1 MGSVELVKM
10 VEMAELESA
19 LDLRKIGFIV
29 NPIAGM
35 GGRVGL
41 KGTDGVLEEAIRLGA
56 LPMAPAK
63 AARAL
68 KSLAG
73 LRDELVILTG
83 SGELGE
89 RVALELGFDVQVVY
103 EAAGAV
109 TSQADT
115 VALSKA
121 VAAQGGELILFAGGD
136 GTARNLVEAG
146 IYETGIPVV
155 GIPAGVK
162 IHSPVFATHPEKAGE
177 LVVGVLTRAGSS
189 AGAKWREAEV
199 LDISEEDYRSGRVM
213 TKLYGYLVVPSDRGR
228 MQNKKAP
235 SPQSEAN
242 AHREIALEIV
252 AQMEDGTAYF
262 VGPGTTTRAVL
273 EALGQ
278 PHTLLGV
285 DVVLN
290 GKVIC
295 QDASEKDLL
304 AIQSQHPCR
313 LIVTPTGGQGFLLGR
328 GNQQLSPEVL
338 GGIGRENLMVIAT
351 QEKLAELKHQPLLVD
366 TGDPEVD
373 ALLRGYVKVWTG
385 FKTAVMVA
393 VR

>member
-1 MGSVELVKM
+1 MEFEL
-10 VEMAELESA
+10 A
-19 LDLRKIGFIV
+19 LNSRKIGFII

-41 KGTDGVLEEAIRLGA
+41 KGTDGVLEEALRLGA
-56 LPMAPAK
+56 QPMAPAK

-68 KSLAG
+68 EMLSSM
-73 LRDELVILTG
+73 REEVILLTG
-83 SGELGE
+83 SGDLGE
-89 RVALELGFDVQVVY
+89 RIARELGFEVRVVH
-103 EAAGAV
+103 EASGPV
-109 TSQADT
+109 TSKVDT
-115 VALSKA
+115 ISLVRKVVAE
-121 VAAQGGELILFAGGD
+121 GGELILFAGGD

-146 IYETGIPVV
+146 IFETGIPVV
-155 GIPAGVK
+155 GVPAGVK

-177 LVVGVLTRAGSS
+177 LALGILNLAGK
-189 AGAKWREAEV
+189 ANLNQGRWRDAEV

-213 TKLYGYLVVPSDRGR
+213 TKLYGYLKVPSDRGR

-242 AHREIALEIV
+242 AHKEIALEIV
-252 AQMEDGTAYF
+252 AQMEAGTAYF

-273 EALGQ
+273 EVLGQ
-278 PHTLLGV
+278 PDTLLGI

-290 GKVIC
+290 GKVVC

-304 AIQSQHPCR
+304 AIQSQYPCR

-338 GGIGRENLMVIAT
+338 RGIGRENLMVIAT

-373 ALLRGYVKVWTG
+373 ALLKGYVKVCTG
-385 FKTAVMVA
+385 FKSADMVA

>member
-1 MGSVELVKM
+1 MEGLTVELRS
-10 VEMAELESA
+10 EL
-19 LDLRKIGFIV
+19 DMRKVGFII

-41 KGTDGVLEEAIRLGA
+41 KGTDGMLEEALRLGA

-68 KSLAG
+68 KGLVG
-73 LRDELVILTG
+73 LRDKVVLLTG

-89 RVALELGFDVQVVY
+89 RIARELGFEVQVVH
-103 EAAGAV
+103 EAEGTL
-109 TSQADT
+109 TSPADT
-115 VALSKA
+115 VSLGKKI
-121 VAAQGGELILFAGGD
+121 AAQGGELIMFAGGD

-146 IYETGIPVV
+146 IFEESIPVV

-177 LVVGVLTRAGSS
+177 LAAAILSHSGLLRKGTGI
-189 AGAKWREAEV
+189 GFGGWRDAEV
-199 LDISEEDYRSGRVM
+199 LDISEDDYRNGRVM
-213 TKLYGYLVVPSDRGR
+213 TKLYGYLKVPEDRKR

-235 SPQSEAN
+235 SPQSEVN
-242 AHREIALEIV
+242 AHKEIALEIA
-252 AQMEDGTAYF
+252 AQMKSGTAYM

-273 EALGQ
+273 EVLEQ
-278 PHTLLGV
+278 PYTLLGV
-285 DVVLN
+285 DVVMD

-295 QDASEKDLL
+295 KDASEQALL
-304 AIQSQHPCR
+304 AILAKHPCR

-338 GGIGRENLMVIAT
+338 KSIGRENLIVVAT
-351 QEKLAELKHQPLLVD
+351 QAKLAELRHQPLLVD
-366 TGDPEVD
+366 TGDPEAD
-373 ALLRGYVKVWTG
+373 ALFRGYVKIYTG
-385 FKTAVMVA
+385 FKTAQMYA
-393 VR
+393 IR

>member
-1 MGSVELVKM
+1 M
-10 VEMAELESA
+10 
-19 LDLRKIGFIV
+19 RKVGFII

-41 KGTDGVLEEAIRLGA
+41 KGTDGVLEEALRLGA

-68 KSLAG
+68 KVLLG
-73 LRDELVILTG
+73 LRDKVVLLTG

-89 RVALELGFDVQVVY
+89 RIALELGFEVQVVY
-103 EAAGAV
+103 EAVSAL
-109 TSQADT
+109 TSPADT
-115 VALSKA
+115 VSLGKEI
-121 VAAQGGELILFAGGD
+121 VTQGGELIIFAGGD

-146 IYETGIPVV
+146 IFESGIPVV

-177 LVVGVLTRAGSS
+177 LAEGILSRAVTLRLGVGMGADIGS
-189 AGAKWREAEV
+189 AYWREAEV
-199 LDISEEDYRSGRVM
+199 LDISEDDYRNGRVM
-213 TKLYGYLVVPSDRGR
+213 TKLYGYLKVPQDQKR

-242 AHREIALEIV
+242 AHKEIALEIA
-252 AQMEDGTAYF
+252 AQMETGTAYF

-273 EALGQ
+273 EVLKQ
-278 PHTLLGV
+278 PYTLLGV
-285 DVVLN
+285 DVVLD

-295 QDASEKDLL
+295 QDASEQALL
-304 AIQSQHPCR
+304 AILGKHPCR

-338 GGIGRENLMVIAT
+338 KGIGRENLIVIAT
-351 QEKLAELKHQPLLVD
+351 QEKLAELRHQPLLVD

-373 ALLRGYVKVWTG
+373 TLFRGYVKIYTG
-385 FKTAVMVA
+385 FRAAVMYA
-393 VR
+393 IR

>member
-1 MGSVELVKM
+1 M
-10 VEMAELESA
+10 EMELELA
-19 LDLRKIGFIV
+19 QNLRKLGFII

-41 KGTDGVLEEAIRLGA
+41 KGTDGVLEEALRLGA
-56 LPMAPAK
+56 QPMAPAK

-68 KSLAG
+68 NSLLG
-73 LRDELVILTG
+73 FREEMVLLTG
-83 SGELGE
+83 AGELGE
-89 RVALELGFDVQVVY
+89 RVARELGFKVQVVH
-103 EAAGAV
+103 ETSGAV

-115 VALSKA
+115 VALAKS
-121 VAAQGGELILFAGGD
+121 VVVQGSELILFAGGD

-146 IYETGIPVV
+146 IFEAGVPVV

-162 IHSPVFATHPEKAGE
+162 IHSPVFATHPERAGE
-177 LVVGVLTRAGSS
+177 LAGSALS
-189 AGAKWREAEV
+189 REGASCKWREAEV
-199 LDISEEDYRSGRVM
+199 MDISEEDYRSGRVM

-242 AHREIALEIV
+242 AHREIALEMV
-252 AQMEDGTAYF
+252 AQMEAGTAYF

-273 EALGQ
+273 DVLGQ

-285 DVVLN
+285 DVVLD
-290 GKVIC
+290 GKIIC

-304 AIQSQHPCR
+304 AVQAKYPCR

-338 GGIGRENLMVIAT
+338 RGVGRENLMVIAA

-385 FKTAVMVA
+385 FKTAAMVA

>member
-1 MGSVELVKM
+1 MEFKP
-10 VEMAELESA
+10 ELELEMESEMNF
-19 LDLRKIGFIV
+19 RRIGFIV

-68 KSLAG
+68 NSLLG
-73 LRDELVILTG
+73 LREELVLLTG
-83 SGELGE
+83 AGELGE
-89 RVALELGFDVQVVY
+89 RVARELGFEVQVVH
-103 EAAGAV
+103 EFAGAG
-109 TSQADT
+109 TSPLDT
-115 VALSKA
+115 IALAKIIVEIGS
-121 VAAQGGELILFAGGD
+121 ELILFAGGD

-146 IYETGIPVV
+146 VYEAGIPVV

-177 LVVGVLTRAGSS
+177 LAAGVLGRAG
-189 AGAKWREAEV
+189 APGLNRGHWREAEV

-213 TKLYGYLVVPSDRGR
+213 TKLYGYLKVPNDRGR

-242 AHREIALEIV
+242 AHREIALEIM
-252 AQMEDGTAYF
+252 AQMEPGTAYF

-285 DVVLN
+285 DVVLD
-290 GKVIC
+290 GSIIC

-304 AIQSQHPCR
+304 AVQANHPCR

-338 GGIGRENLMVIAT
+338 RGVGRENLMVIAT
-351 QEKLAELKHQPLLVD
+351 QEKLAELKNQLLLVD

-373 ALLRGYVKVWTG
+373 ALLTGYVKVWTG
-385 FKTAVMVA
+385 FKTAAMVA
-393 VR
+393 IR

>member
-1 MGSVELVKM
+1 MEMGSVEM

-19 LDLRKIGFIV
+19 LNLRKIGFIV

-41 KGTDGVLEEAIRLGA
+41 KGTDGVFEEALRLGA

-68 KSLAG
+68 LPLVG
-73 LRDELVILTG
+73 LRDELVLLTG

-89 RVALELGFDVQVVY
+89 RIVRELGFEVQVVQV
-103 EAAGAV
+103 ASGAV
-109 TSQADT
+109 TSHEDT
-115 VALSKA
+115 VALAKA
-121 VAAQGGELILFAGGD
+121 VVAQGGELILFAGGD

-146 IYETGIPVV
+146 IFEAGLPVV

-177 LVVGVLTRAGSS
+177 LAIGVLSRAGASC
-189 AGAKWREAEV
+189 KWREAEV
-199 LDISEEDYRSGRVM
+199 LDISEEDYRCGRVM
-213 TKLYGYLVVPSDRGR
+213 TKLFGYLMVPGDRGR

-242 AHREIALEIV
+242 AHREIALEMV
-252 AQMEDGTAYF
+252 AQMEAGTAYF

-273 EALGQ
+273 DALGQ

-285 DVVLN
+285 DVVLD

-295 QDASEKDLL
+295 QDASEQDLL
-304 AIQSQHPCR
+304 AVQTQHPCR

-338 GGIGRENLMVIAT
+338 RGIGRENLMVIAA
-351 QEKLAELKHQPLLVD
+351 QQKLAELKHQPLLVD

>member
-1 MGSVELVKM
+1 M
-10 VEMAELESA
+10 EMELELAMNS
-19 LDLRKIGFIV
+19 RKIGFII

-41 KGTDGVLEEAIRLGA
+41 KGTDGVFEEALRLGA
-56 LPMAPAK
+56 QPMAPAK

-68 KSLAG
+68 LPLVG
-73 LRDELVILTG
+73 LRDEVVLLTG

-89 RVALELGFDVQVVY
+89 RIAQELGFEVQVVQV
-103 EAAGAV
+103 ASGAV

-115 VALSKA
+115 VALAKA
-121 VAAQGGELILFAGGD
+121 VVAQGGELILFAGGD

-146 IYETGIPVV
+146 IFEAGIPVV

-162 IHSPVFATHPEKAGE
+162 IHSPVFATRPEKAGE
-177 LVVGVLTRAGSS
+177 LAAGVLSRTGS
-189 AGAKWREAEV
+189 GTGVKWREAEV
-199 LDISEEDYRSGRVM
+199 LDISEEDYRCGRVM
-213 TKLYGYLVVPSDRGR
+213 TKLYGYLLVPGDRGR

-242 AHREIALEIV
+242 AHREIALEMV
-252 AQMEDGTAYF
+252 AQMVEGTAYF

-285 DVVLN
+285 DVVLD
-290 GKVIC
+290 GKVVC
-295 QDASEKDLL
+295 RDASEKDLL
-304 AIQSQHPCR
+304 AVQSQHPCR

-338 GGIGRENLMVIAT
+338 RGIGRENLMVIAT
-351 QEKLAELKHQPLLVD
+351 HEKLAELKHQPLLVD

>member
-1 MGSVELVKM
+1 MEL
-10 VEMAELESA
+10 EMALEVA
-19 LDLRKIGFIV
+19 LEVALNRRKMGFII

-41 KGTDGVLEEAIRLGA
+41 KGTDGVLEEALRLGA

-68 KSLAG
+68 NSILAF
-73 LRDELVILTG
+73 RKELVLLTG
-83 SGELGE
+83 AGELGE
-89 RVALELGFDVQVVY
+89 RVARELGFEVQVVHV
-103 EAAGAV
+103 ASGAF

-115 VALSKA
+115 VALAKA
-121 VAAQGGELILFAGGD
+121 VVVQGGELILFAGGD

-146 IYETGIPVV
+146 IYEAGVPVV

-177 LVVGVLTRAGSS
+177 LAIGLLSRT
-189 AGAKWREAEV
+189 GASGKTREAEV

-213 TKLYGYLVVPSDRGR
+213 TKLYGYLMVPSDRAR

-252 AQMEDGTAYF
+252 AQMEEGTAYY

-304 AIQSQHPCR
+304 AVQAKHPCR
-313 LIVTPTGGQGFLLGR
+313 LIVTPTGVQGFLLGR

-338 GGIGRENLMVIAT
+338 RGVGRENLMVIAT
-351 QEKLAELKHQPLLVD
+351 LEKLAELKHQPLLVD

-393 VR
+393 VK

>member
-1 MGSVELVKM
+1 MEMELVEM

-19 LDLRKIGFIV
+19 LNLRKIGFII

-41 KGTDGVLEEAIRLGA
+41 KGTDGVLEEALRLGA

-68 KSLAG
+68 SALVG
-73 LRDELVILTG
+73 LRDEVVLLTG

-89 RVALELGFDVQVVY
+89 RIARELGFEVQVVQVASG
-103 EAAGAV
+103 EV
-109 TSQADT
+109 TSHEDT
-115 VALSKA
+115 VALAKA
-121 VAAQGGELILFAGGD
+121 VVAQGGELILFAGGD

-146 IYETGIPVV
+146 IFEAGLPVV

-177 LVVGVLTRAGSS
+177 LAAGVLNRTGS
-189 AGAKWREAEV
+189 ATGAKWREAEV

-213 TKLYGYLVVPSDRGR
+213 TKLYGYLMVPSDRGR

-242 AHREIALEIV
+242 AHREIALEMV
-252 AQMEDGTAYF
+252 AQMEAGTAYF

-273 EALGQ
+273 DALGQ

-285 DVVLN
+285 DVVLD

-295 QDASEKDLL
+295 RDASEQDLL
-304 AIQSQHPCR
+304 TVQSQHPCR

-338 GGIGRENLMVIAT
+338 RGIGRENLMVIAT

-366 TGDPEVD
+366 TGDPEID

-393 VR
+393 MR